1 MHYRK
6 MHSHYSYEIYP
17 RVCATEHSADIRRT
31 STTIHKDIIIVN
43 NTASQMEPAVEVR
56 NKLVLDV
63 ITLKN
68 PKISWFN
75 SYLSCT
81 KSTSVLK
88 NDIISGTA
96 LVVSDGPYYPKEE
109 VGACAWKIST
119 PDGKERV
126 QGGRGVIPGLKKEQN
141 IYRAE
146 LGGQPGIALF
156 NKAVKV
162 PLGQYKMKTICDGL
176 ADLEKW
182 D

>member
-1 MHYRK
+1 M
-6 MHSHYSYEIYP
+6 
-17 RVCATEHSADIRRT
+17 
-31 STTIHKDIIIVN
+31 
-43 NTASQMEPAVEVR
+43 
-56 NKLVLDV
+56 
-63 ITLKN
+63 KN
-68 PKISWFN
+68 PNISWLN

-81 KSTSVLK
+81 KSTSALK
-88 NDIISGTA
+88 KNIISGTSLA
-96 LVVSDGPYYPKEE
+96 VSDGFYYPKEE
-109 VGACAWKIST
+109 VGACAWAIST
-119 PDGKERV
+119 PDGKEQLQR
-126 QGGRGVIPGLKKEQN
+126 GGVIPGLKKEQN